1 MGIPDRLYLGLGS
14 NSGDSPSILRGA
26 ITRLAA
32 TFSSLRVSTFY
43 MSEPRYVVDQPDFLN
58 CVVSADL
65 PGFAPR
71 EGLRLC
77 QEIEAEWG
85 RNRLRERP
93 KGERTL
99 DVDILLWGS
108 LRYSDDALTLP
119 HPGIRERKFV
129 LLPLLEL
136 DPDMLDPCGA
146 GPYLECLDSLSDQGI
161 YYSSLE
167 EYATIPR
174 T

>member
-1 MGIPDRLYLGLGS
+1 MGYPDRLYLGLGS

-26 ITRLAA
+26 ISGLAEK
-32 TFSSLRVSTFY
+32 FSSLRVSSFY
-43 MSEPRYVVDQPDFLN
+43 RSKPRYVVDQPDFLN

-65 PGFAPR
+65 PVFSPR
-71 EGLRLC
+71 DGLRLC

-99 DVDILLWGS
+99 DIDILLWGS
-108 LRYSDDALTLP
+108 LRCSDDVLTLP
-119 HPGIRERKFV
+119 HRGLRERKFV
-129 LLPLLEL
+129 LLPLVEL
-136 DPDMLDPCGA
+136 DPSILDPCGA
-146 GPYLECLDSLSDQGI
+146 GAYLECLDSLPDQGI